1 MQNLLRLDKNNNLE
15 YLFEIAI
22 DIIAIIGTDSKIKRV
37 SKSCNEIL
45 GWNEKE
51 VISVEWSN
59 FIHQDDLLRIL
70 GYKKTSNIKDEI
82 KGLEFKVKCKDENYK
97 LLKGNF
103 KYIEEDKV
111 YIVIAKDISEKQK
124 ILDEKLEGEL
134 TKKFPMLAMFMS
146 EDMLKKIK
154 NMIKTSILEN
164 KDTII
169 EMFSNYLEEKVSFR
183 DIIITNVDG
192 FSLEKLEDIT
202 YSLAKKELKHIE
214 VVGAILGGIIG
225 FFQFGVSLFM

>member
-1 MQNLLRLDKNNNLE
+1 MTGLNIMLIKLALIVGIGAMIGWITNYVAIKM
-15 YLFEIAI
+15 LFRPYREINFGLFKIQGLIPKRKHEIAI
-22 DIIAIIGTDSKIKRV
+22 SIADTV
-37 SKSCNEIL
+37 Q
-45 GWNEKE
+45 KE
-51 VISVEWSN
+51 LISLKDV
-59 FIHQDDLLRIL
+59 
-70 GYKKTSNIKDEI
+70 TSTLDGEE
-82 KGLEFKVKCKDENYK
+82 LETRM
-97 LLKGNF
+97 GNM
-103 KYIEEDKV
+103 ID
-111 YIVIAKDISEKQK
+111 K

-134 TKKFPMLAMFMS
+134 NKKFPMLAMFMS

-214 VVGAILGGIIG
+214 VVGAILGGITTP
-225 FFQFGVSLFM
+225 L

>member
-1 MQNLLRLDKNNNLE
+1 MTELNTMLIKLALIVGIGAMIGWITNYVAIKM
-15 YLFEIAI
+15 LFRPYKEINFGLFKIQGLIPKRKHEIAI
-22 DIIAIIGTDSKIKRV
+22 SIADTV
-37 SKSCNEIL
+37 Q
-45 GWNEKE
+45 KE
-51 VISVEWSN
+51 LISLKDV
-59 FIHQDDLLRIL
+59 
-70 GYKKTSNIKDEI
+70 TSTLDGEE
-82 KGLEFKVKCKDENYK
+82 LEARM
-97 LLKGNF
+97 GNM
-103 KYIEEDKV
+103 ID
-111 YIVIAKDISEKQK
+111 K

-225 FFQFGVSLFM
+225 FFQFGVSLFI

>member
-1 MQNLLRLDKNNNLE
+1 MTELNTMLIKLALIVGIGAMIGWITNYVAIKM
-15 YLFEIAI
+15 LFRPYKEINFGLFKIQGLIPKRKHEIAI
-22 DIIAIIGTDSKIKRV
+22 SIADTV
-37 SKSCNEIL
+37 Q
-45 GWNEKE
+45 KE
-51 VISVEWSN
+51 LISLKDV
-59 FIHQDDLLRIL
+59 
-70 GYKKTSNIKDEI
+70 TSTLDGEE
-82 KGLEFKVKCKDENYK
+82 LEARM
-97 LLKGNF
+97 GNM
-103 KYIEEDKV
+103 ID
-111 YIVIAKDISEKQK
+111 K

-183 DIIITNVDG
+183 DIIITNVDR

>member
-1 MQNLLRLDKNNNLE
+1 MTELNTMLIKLALIVGIGAMIGWITNYVAIKM
-15 YLFEIAI
+15 LFRPYKEINFGLFKIQGLIPKRKHEIAI
-22 DIIAIIGTDSKIKRV
+22 SIADTV
-37 SKSCNEIL
+37 Q
-45 GWNEKE
+45 KE
-51 VISVEWSN
+51 LISLKDV
-59 FIHQDDLLRIL
+59 
-70 GYKKTSNIKDEI
+70 TSTLDGEE
-82 KGLEFKVKCKDENYK
+82 LEARMGDM
-97 LLKGNF
+97 
-103 KYIEEDKV
+103 ID
-111 YIVIAKDISEKQK
+111 K

-169 EMFSNYLEEKVSFR
+169 EMFSNYLEEKVNFR
-183 DIIITNVDG
+183 EIIITNVDG

-214 VVGAILGGIIG
+214 VVGAVLGGIIG
-225 FFQFGVSLFM
+225 FFQFGVSLFI

>member
-1 MQNLLRLDKNNNLE
+1 MTELNTMLIKLALIVGIGAMIGWITNYVAIKM
-15 YLFEIAI
+15 LFRPYKEINFGVFKIQGLIPKRKHEIAI
-22 DIIAIIGTDSKIKRV
+22 SIADTV
-37 SKSCNEIL
+37 Q
-45 GWNEKE
+45 KE
-51 VISVEWSN
+51 LISLKDV
-59 FIHQDDLLRIL
+59 
-70 GYKKTSNIKDEI
+70 TSTLDGEE
-82 KGLEFKVKCKDENYK
+82 LEARM
-97 LLKGNF
+97 GNM
-103 KYIEEDKV
+103 ID
-111 YIVIAKDISEKQK
+111 K

>member
-1 MQNLLRLDKNNNLE
+1 MTELNTMLIKLALIVGIGAMIGWITNYVAIKM
-15 YLFEIAI
+15 LFRPYKEINFGLFKIQGLIPKRKHEIAI
-22 DIIAIIGTDSKIKRV
+22 SIADTV
-37 SKSCNEIL
+37 Q
-45 GWNEKE
+45 KE
-51 VISVEWSN
+51 LISLKDV
-59 FIHQDDLLRIL
+59 
-70 GYKKTSNIKDEI
+70 TSTVDGEE
-82 KGLEFKVKCKDENYK
+82 LEARMGDM
-97 LLKGNF
+97 
-103 KYIEEDKV
+103 ID
-111 YIVIAKDISEKQK
+111 K

-169 EMFSNYLEEKVSFR
+169 EMFSNYLEEKVNFR
-183 DIIITNVDG
+183 EIIITNVDG

-214 VVGAILGGIIG
+214 VVGAVLGGIIG
-225 FFQFGVSLFM
+225 FFQFGVSLFI